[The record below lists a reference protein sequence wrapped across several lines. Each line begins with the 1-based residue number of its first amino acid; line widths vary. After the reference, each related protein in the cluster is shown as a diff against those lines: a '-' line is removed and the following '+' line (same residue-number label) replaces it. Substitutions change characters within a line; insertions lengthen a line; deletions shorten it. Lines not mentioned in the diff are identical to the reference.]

1 MNVNQCDCCG
11 KIVKVA
17 DSIFLRAN
25 KTTSNNGIGDIIFKK
40 DICKECYRKIIDMF
54 TNVKG

>member
-25 KTTSNNGIGDIIFKK
+25 KTTSYNGIGDTILKK
-40 DICKECYRKIIDMF
+40 DVCKECYRKIVDMF
-54 TNVKG
+54 TKVKG

>member
-17 DSIFLRAN
+17 DSIFLIN
-25 KTTSNNGIGDIIFKK
+25 KTTRHNGIGDIIFKK
-40 DICKECYRKIIDMF
+40 DICEECYRKITDMF
-54 TNVKG
+54 IEVKG

>member
-17 DSIFLRAN
+17 DSIFLIN
-25 KTTSNNGIGDIIFKK
+25 KTTRHNGIGDIIFKK
-40 DICKECYRKIIDMF
+40 DICKECYRKITDMF

>member
-17 DSIFLRAN
+17 DSIFLIAT
-25 KTTSNNGIGDIIFKK
+25 KTTSNNGIGENILKK
-40 DICKECYRKIIDMF
+40 DVCDECYRKIADMF
-54 TNVKG
+54 TKVKG